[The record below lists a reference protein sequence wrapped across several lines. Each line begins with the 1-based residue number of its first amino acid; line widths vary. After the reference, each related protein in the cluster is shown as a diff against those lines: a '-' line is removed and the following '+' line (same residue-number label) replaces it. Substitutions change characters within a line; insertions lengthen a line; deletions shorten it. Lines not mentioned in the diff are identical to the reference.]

1 MPDKDDSSRHE
12 KKSETIEARLPFTT
26 KRALLARCKAEG
38 KSVSDVLRLCVENY
52 LTSPTQ
58 TERKARQIMR
68 VFKHAAGAAAIVG
81 SIMVVHHGAM
91 AQSETAHF
99 EEFDSNRDGRL
110 SLDELTAAH
119 EGADRRGRAA
129 HRGGAASDWHKQF
142 LSREFA
148 AAAGAD
154 GSLTPDELK
163 MFHAGMPERLFAA
176 LDGDG
181 DGAIERAEL
190 ARAAGEE
197 HAASMSHADADSD
210 GRITRAELAAA
221 HSAHSRH

>member
-52 LTSPTQ
+52 LASPTQ
-58 TERKARQIMR
+58 TERKARQTMKI
-68 VFKHAAGAAAIVG
+68 FKHVATATAIAG
-81 SIMVVHHGAM
+81 SIMVVHHGAF
-91 AQSETAHF
+91 AQSSAAHF
-99 EEFDSNRDGRL
+99 EEFDSNSDGRL

-119 EGADRRGRAA
+119 ERADGHRRGARHSAA
-129 HRGGAASDWHKQF
+129 GSDWHKQF
-142 LSREFA
+142 LAREFA
-148 AAAGAD
+148 TAAGAD
-154 GSLTPDELK
+154 GSLTPDEMK
-163 MFHAGMPERLFAA
+163 TFHDRMPERLFAA
-176 LDGDG
+176 LDGNG

-190 ARAAGEE
+190 AQAAGEE
-197 HAASMSHADADSD
+197 HAASMSHADADGD
-210 GRITRAELAAA
+210 GRITRAELVAA